1 MTRDDPGAVQV
12 AVNGR
17 TVAITLS
24 GLWRLAGPM
33 PSMAVID
40 AALAKPDLDGVELDA
55 RAVTDWEAPLVAL
68 ALSVAR
74 RAETR
79 GLGFSADLPPG
90 AAELLALARATAP
103 RGEKRGGRR
112 GGGPLTAL
120 GLSAQRAWR
129 DSMATLA
136 FLGETTLAFGRL
148 VTGRARF
155 RRGDLADLVRD
166 AGADALPVVSLISV
180 LVGAILAFVGAIQL
194 RAFGAQLF
202 VADLVGVA
210 MARDMGAIM
219 TAIIV
224 AGRTGASYAARIGT
238 MQGSEEVDA
247 LRTMGLNPID
257 YLVLPRVLA
266 LVLMTPILVLYANL
280 LGMVGGGIVGATLPG
295 VSLGQYYARTLEAVS
310 LTDFAGGVFKGT
322 IYGALVAFAGCM
334 RGMQC
339 GRSAAAVGEA
349 TTSAV
354 VTGIVYVIAA
364 AALLTMVFHVLDI

>member
-1 MTRDDPGAVQV
+1 
-12 AVNGR
+12 
-17 TVAITLS
+17 
-24 GLWRLAGPM
+24 
-33 PSMAVID
+33 
-40 AALAKPDLDGVELDA
+40 
-55 RAVTDWEAPLVAL
+55 
-68 ALSVAR
+68 
-74 RAETR
+74 
-79 GLGFSADLPPG
+79 
-90 AAELLALARATAP
+90 
-103 RGEKRGGRR
+103 
-112 GGGPLTAL
+112 
-120 GLSAQRAWR
+120 
-129 DSMATLA
+129 MATLA

-148 VTGRARF
+148 LTGRARF
-155 RRGDLADLVRD
+155 RRTDLADLVRD
-166 AGADALPVVSLISV
+166 AGADALPVVSLISL

-219 TAIIV
+219 TAILI

-247 LRTMGLNPID
+247 LRTMGLDPVD
-257 YLVLPRVLA
+257 YLVLPRMLA
-266 LVLMTPILVLYANL
+266 LVLMTPLLVLYANL
-280 LGMVGGGIVGATLPG
+280 LGMLGGALVGATLPG

-310 LTDFAGGVFKGT
+310 LADFAGGIFKGT

-339 GRSAAAVGEA
+339 GRSAAAVGVS